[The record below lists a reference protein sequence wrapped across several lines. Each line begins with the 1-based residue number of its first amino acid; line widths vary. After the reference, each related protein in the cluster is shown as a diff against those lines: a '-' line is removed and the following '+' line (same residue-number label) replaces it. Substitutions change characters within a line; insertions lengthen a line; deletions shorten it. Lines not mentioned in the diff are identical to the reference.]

1 MPRTWLP
8 FSETD
13 DKETRWLQAAA
24 FAPDVS
30 EVASASSITPSAAG
44 FWTKMFPCSNASQQ
58 QFERRLKPEYNKLK
72 IKEAREYGV
81 VIVCMVEQERKLH
94 VRIQKF

>member
-44 FWTKMFPCSNASQQ
+44 F
-58 QFERRLKPEYNKLK
+58 
-72 IKEAREYGV
+72 
-81 VIVCMVEQERKLH
+81 
-94 VRIQKF
+94 